1 VSDLPPEIPHVT
13 IRNFA
18 IAVLRWR
25 EREWCQLSRRA
36 CGWCVQAEVAER
48 ILTLL
53 LQVVYVTMTMLF
65 AVHVVAT
72 LVYRVVQRA
81 WTQVVSS
88 LPRGIGRGRGQ

>member
-1 VSDLPPEIPHVT
+1 M
-13 IRNFA
+13 
-18 IAVLRWR
+18 
-25 EREWCQLSRRA
+25 
-36 CGWCVQAEVAER
+36 QAEVAER